1 MTSEPVIIEL
11 KPGHFGD
18 AETVLASF
26 GGLTASTFR
35 YGSGVLGLRLK
46 NEVGHLALLPF
57 QGQQIWDAEFLGRT
71 LTMRSMFSEPVP
83 TLDYLR
89 TYGAF
94 LIHCGATAMGGPG
107 PTDRHPLHGELPNA
121 PYRTARLVVGQDD
134 RGPFMA
140 LTGSYRH
147 SVAFSHNYEAQPT
160 VTLNAGSSRIRAD
173 LTIRNLR
180 PVPMELM
187 YLAHV
192 NFRVVDGSV
201 IVDTARRGPRHVRIR
216 ANLPPQLTPSTAYL
230 DLVEAVRADPE
241 IHRRIDPARA
251 IDPELV
257 LLLDCVADDSGWAH
271 ALQLLPDGSADF
283 ISHRPDQLDHAVRW
297 MTRTGDQEALGL
309 LLPATA
315 EVDGYSAE
323 KAKGNLKLIPS
334 QSSFRCNLEFGA
346 LDRSDAA
353 ALRAKIDRLMSA
365 GAGAAGCRP

>member
-1 MTSEPVIIEL
+1 MSSEHVIIDL
-11 KPGHFGD
+11 KPSQFAD
-18 AETVLASF
+18 AEAVLASC

-35 YGSGVLGLRLK
+35 FASGVLGLRLR
-46 NEVGHLALLPF
+46 NEIGQLTLLPF
-57 QGQQIWDAEFLGRT
+57 QGQQIWDAEFAGRR

-94 LIHCGATAMGGPG
+94 FIHCGATAMGGPS

-121 PYRTARLVVGQDD
+121 PYREAQLIVGADD

-140 LTGSYRH
+140 LAGTYRH
-147 SVAFSHNYEAQPT
+147 SVAFSHNYESRPT
-160 VTLNAGSSRIRAD
+160 VTLNARSSRIRAD

-192 NFRVVDGSV
+192 NFRPVDCALL
-201 IVDTARRGPRHVRIR
+201 VDTARRGPQHVRIR
-216 ANLPPQLTPSTAYL
+216 ADLPSQLTPSKAYL

-241 IHRRIDPARA
+241 SHRRIDPARA

-257 LLLDCVADDSGWAH
+257 LLLDCVADESGWAH
-271 ALQLLPDGSADF
+271 SLQMLPDGSADF

-297 MTRTGDQEALGL
+297 MTHIGDQDALGL

-315 EVDGYSAE
+315 EVDGYTAE
-323 KAKGNLKLIPS
+323 KAKGNLKLIPPLGS
-334 QSSFRCNLEFGA
+334 YRCNLEFGA
-346 LDRSDAA
+346 LDAA
-353 ALRAKIDRLMSA
+353 EASGLRARIDRLMA
-365 GAGAAGCRP
+365 G